1 MLTGTGAKPAWV
13 LPNQKH
19 RVLHGSS
26 KIGRGRDTAV
36 GGSSLGAEESSE
48 LPADGKEQR
57 NTEPHELPEGV
68 HFPGGFIWLQSF
80 SY

>member
-1 MLTGTGAKPAWV
+1 MEAAKEGETGICWGY
-13 LPNQKH
+13 
-19 RVLHGSS
+19 
-26 KIGRGRDTAV
+26 AV